1 MSISYARF
9 GSQDGAEEEEEENER
24 IRVRKVVRACSD
36 TSTIMMRVHTTQCHV
51 RRVPMLHM
59 YPFQVAFSEFVEDT
73 NTSRSKHSNSSW
85 WKRKLRYKVRQYVPS
100 QFNPLN
106 LNHLGGSFNEFLT
119 QAIFTGQ
126 TTTSSCSPSMWS
138 EETPAGSYAQGSVGS
153 ERQCL
158 VKCHKGTNT

>member
-1 MSISYARF
+1 M
-9 GSQDGAEEEEEENER
+9 
-24 IRVRKVVRACSD
+24 RACSD

-119 QAIFTGQ
+119 QRLFSPARRRPPPAPPVCGPRRPQQGVTHRGPLGVSDNAWSNAIKVIQRLTKV
-126 TTTSSCSPSMWS
+126 
-138 EETPAGSYAQGSVGS
+138 A
-153 ERQCL
+153 
-158 VKCHKGTNT
+158 